1 LLFSVLCLLFA
12 VRFAFAVVFESR
24 RSLSLGTGLVVSLSN
39 PCRFAPF
46 ALAPAFAVALEFEFE
61 IAIAIALV
69 LAFALALDFEF
80 TITHAHPRPLKGS
93 PPA

>member
-24 RSLSLGTGLVVSLSN
+24 RSLSLGTG
-39 PCRFAPF
+39 CRFAPF
-46 ALAPAFAVALEFEFE
+46 ALAPAFAVALEFELE